1 MSLRI
6 RKEVQARLKAS
17 LEGGAPEAA
26 SSRPAEADQ
35 AVARGDSHG
44 EAASGKSGLPAALSR
59 PALRRPGLRSDIAWR
74 HALRKERRGAMTGEM
89 TGLPPEAAAEI
100 AAIRSLFDA
109 LIAAS
114 DEPARLRALR
124 SLTERYLEAE
134 PSRQRIDQVRS
145 LLERQA
151 AHMRRERERRPAAHR
166 PPMIEAVAVAT
177 PEAETQPAPTTAPTP
192 SPEPDRLRRGE
203 PAADPATAAPARRR
217 RGFRAW
223 LRRSQGGKGGGKGGD
238 GGGKGGPVDPSVQRH
253 PIRAR
258 VKTALMATVWA
269 AAGVGVVGYAASL
282 VYVNYLRLEIDSAL
296 ISGSVEPVNA
306 PFDGSVT
313 TLLVKAGDRLVEG
326 MRYMILE
333 DPEVEKQVKL
343 FAIRVDRAREEL
355 RLKQAEL
362 EAEKA
367 KRDEYVNISKNK
379 LEKINSDIAAY
390 ERQEAVARERFER
403 LSDLFKKGF
412 VTRPRLEDASDKLA
426 EVTTLLAKARISRRE
441 RDSQF
446 EGVLAGHFFDGNQV
460 VGRLREAEAAVAR
473 ASAEVDLAIEE
484 LQALQQRRQVNK
496 IAAPHDAR
504 VLKILRQEG
513 AAVKRGDTILVVER
527 LDERVVHAFL
537 RQEEASRVAIG
548 DEAVV
553 FVPALRARATAKV
566 TGVERNAAF
575 LDDVDARYSW
585 KTARD
590 GGPKPTDKDRTAR
603 ITLKFEG
610 ADKAV
615 VEGKFE
621 IGMPTVVSFPRR
633 SVNTVFSDFADV
645 ARRL

>member
-17 LEGGAPEAA
+17 LDGGTPEAA
-26 SSRPAEADQ
+26 PAHSAEAAQ
-35 AVARGDSHG
+35 A
-44 EAASGKSGLPAALSR
+44 AAAPETAGLPARVPSPL
-59 PALRRPGLRSDIAWR
+59 PAGRRPGLRSDVAWR
-74 HALRKERRGAMTGEM
+74 HARRQERSRMA
-89 TGLPPEAAAEI
+89 PEAAADI
-100 AAIRSLFDA
+100 AAIRALFDA
-109 LIAAS
+109 LIAVS
-114 DEPARLRALR
+114 DEPARLSALR
-124 SLTERYLEAE
+124 SLTERYLEDE
-134 PSRQRIDQVRS
+134 PSRQRIDQVRG

-151 AHMRRERERRPAAHR
+151 AHMRREREARPALHR
-166 PPMIEAVAVAT
+166 SPVIDAVAIDA
-177 PEAETQPAPTTAPTP
+177 PEAAAETAPAAPQPA
-192 SPEPDRLRRGE
+192 PEPDRLRRGE
-203 PAADPATAAPARRR
+203 PATSPAASPATTAPAPRR
-217 RGFRAW
+217 RGLRGW
-223 LRRSQGGKGGGKGGD
+223 LRLSRGGKGGAGGGDGGKGGGNG
-238 GGGKGGPVDPSVQRH
+238 GGPVDPSVQRH
-253 PIRAR
+253 PIRAK
-258 VKTALMATVWA
+258 VKTALMGSVWA
-269 AAGVGVVGYAASL
+269 VAGIAVVGYAASL

-306 PFDGSVT
+306 PFDGSVA
-313 TLLVKAGDRLVEG
+313 TLLVKAGDRLAEG

-343 FAIRVDRAREEL
+343 FAVKVDRAREEL

-367 KRDEYVNISKNK
+367 KRDEYINISKNK
-379 LEKINSDIAAY
+379 MEKILSDIAAY

-403 LSDLFKKGF
+403 LSDLFKKGII
-412 VTRPRLEDASDKLA
+412 TRPRLEDASDKLA
-426 EVTTLLAKARISRRE
+426 EVTTLLAKARVSRRE

-484 LQALQQRRQVNK
+484 LQALQQRRQINK
-496 IAAPHDAR
+496 IAAQHDAR

-553 FVPALRARATAKV
+553 YVPALRARATARV

-603 ITLKFEG
+603 VTLRFDG
-610 ADKAV
+610 VDKAV

-633 SVNTVFSDFADV
+633 SVNTVFSDFAD
-645 ARRL
+645 ASRGL